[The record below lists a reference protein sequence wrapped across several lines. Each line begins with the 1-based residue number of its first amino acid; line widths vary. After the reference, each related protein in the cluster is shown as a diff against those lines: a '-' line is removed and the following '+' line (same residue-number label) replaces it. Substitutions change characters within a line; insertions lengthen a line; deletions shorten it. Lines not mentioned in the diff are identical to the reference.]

1 MTKLT
6 SRQLQAIQTKN
17 KIYETSLSLMELH
30 GYDQITIE
38 QICRKAGVSV
48 GSFYNYFKSKN
59 DILIELYSRADE
71 YFEQEVMP
79 HLTEA
84 SMPDKIVE
92 YFDFYANFNV
102 STGIG
107 TMKQLYN
114 SNNSLFIHEGRL
126 MQVFLTQMI
135 STGQAKGEITA
146 SQSPEYITEFL
157 FIVAR
162 GLIYDW
168 CLHNGEYNLRERMHE
183 MMQPI
188 VGVFREVG

>member
-79 HLTEA
+79 HLTEI
-84 SMPDKIVE
+84 SMPERIVE

-102 STGIG
+102 NTGIG

-135 STGQAKGEITA
+135 SAGQAKREITA
-146 SQSPEYITEFL
+146 SQPPEYITGFL

-183 MMQPI
+183 MMLPI
-188 VGVFREVG
+188 VGVFREVE